1 MTPSPEHGYKLL
13 IFFSIGVYMF
23 LVVSLSEHRDMESY
37 EDAYSIHETEA
48 EAQAAMAWQH
58 SRKHPDVIFTIKEVD

>member
-1 MTPSPEHGYKLL
+1 
-13 IFFSIGVYMF
+13 MF